1 MFVKMRAIVHIG
13 TIKTATSSIQE
24 YLFQNQKMLI
34 MNGYYFVQS
43 GGPKNNRAI
52 PSFCLKDSSDD
63 NFFKLIGANS
73 LKKRKEFKTNFI
85 KNFSNEINSIPEN
98 VHTVILSSEQFH
110 FATNSLEEV
119 NNVKIFLSDYFDE
132 IQIVCYL
139 REQLELCNSHY
150 SSELLMAGLTKSYAD
165 FIKECNPSNI
175 HYNYYDMLLNWE
187 KCFGKNNLSVSIFN
201 SETLFNN
208 NIIDDFF
215 NNLNPKLVNLLDDT
229 SLKFNQS
236 INYSGQI
243 IAKAVNQAFP
253 KFEGDHVAKSN
264 SIRVKCQD
272 IIKKGL
278 SGKGQQP
285 SIEVANKIYSS
296 FKKSNDLV
304 RRKYFPELTQLFK
317 IQSNN
322 SESIDFCDETISQ
335 VLKDLF
341 TTISQ
346 NSNK

>member
-1 MFVKMRAIVHIG
+1 MKAIVHIG

-34 MNGYYFVQS
+34 MNGYYFIQS
-43 GGPKNNRAI
+43 SGPKNNRAI

-73 LKKRKEFKTNFI
+73 QSKRNEFKINFI
-85 KNFSNEINSIPEN
+85 KKFSEEINSIPDN
-98 VHTVILSSEQFH
+98 IHTVIISSEQFH

-119 NNVKIFLSDYFDE
+119 NNVKMFLSNYFDE
-132 IQIVCYL
+132 IQIICYL

-150 SSELLMAGLTKSYAD
+150 SSEIMMAGLTKAYED
-165 FIKECNPSNI
+165 FIEECNPSNI
-175 HYNYYDMLLNWE
+175 HYNYYDMLMNWE
-187 KCFGKNNLSVSIFN
+187 RCFGKHNLKVSIFD
-201 SETLFNN
+201 SENLYNN

-215 NNLNPKLVNLLDDT
+215 YKLNPKLVDLLDDT
-229 SLKFNQS
+229 SLRFNQS

-243 IAKAVNQAFP
+243 IAKAVNQTFP
-253 KFEGDHVAKSN
+253 KFEGDKVAKSN
-264 SIRVKCQD
+264 SIRMLCLD

-285 SIEVANKIYSS
+285 SLEVANKIYSS
-296 FKKSNDLV
+296 FKKSNELV
-304 RRKYFPELTQLFK
+304 RRKYFPELSKLFK
-317 IQSNN
+317 IQSKN
-322 SESIDFCDETISQ
+322 SESFDFCDETISQ